1 VYHYA
6 CKPFLFF
13 FCKKILV
20 VVLMDFLDYSL
31 SDAGMQWWKFDE
43 LELQV

>member
-1 VYHYA
+1 MPANHFSLSLSL
-6 CKPFLFF
+6 FLQ
-13 FCKKILV
+13 KILG